1 MVLRFFFDWVA
12 AGLGVLAPVELEG
25 DGFLTL
31 GLSVES
37 EAGKTDV
44 GSVMPVGVVPCTC
57 FVDLAGVEDETFAG
71 AGIVVRSVTSTP
83 GVSSSVR
90 PTYHQREQR
99 ENKSYQMK
107 GVR

>member
-1 MVLRFFFDWVA
+1 MP
-12 AGLGVLAPVELEG
+12 APVELGG

-83 GVSSSVR
+83 GVSSGVSSSVR
-90 PTYHQREQR
+90 STYHQREQR